1 MLAFLTILNEVDM
14 EISHEIKVVA
24 HLLRREFETS
34 EELAYA
40 DRMTGAN
47 SRLIGFLA
55 HARGDVF
62 QRDVE
67 THFSVRRST
76 ASLMVRAL
84 EEKGLIRREA
94 VNSDARLKKLTLTE
108 AGHRVHQV
116 VDAALERIDRRAT
129 AGIPEEE
136 LEAFRRTLEKM
147 RANLGSMDGSC
158 GCSRDEAQNKG
169 KETT

>member
-1 MLAFLTILNEVDM
+1 M
-14 EISHEIKVVA
+14 EISHAIKVLA

-40 DRMTGAN
+40 DRTTGAN

-55 HARGDVF
+55 HAKGDVF

-76 ASLMVRAL
+76 ASLMVRSL
-84 EEKGLIRREA
+84 EEKGLIRRET
-94 VNSDARLKKLTLTE
+94 VQSDARLKKLVLTE
-108 AGHRVHQV
+108 AGWQVHRV

-129 AGIPEEE
+129 EGISPEE
-136 LEAFRRTLEKM
+136 LDAFRATLEKM
-147 RANLGSMDGSC
+147 KTNLSGGECVSPCANGK
-158 GCSRDEAQNKG
+158 R
-169 KETT
+169 KETI

>member
-1 MLAFLTILNEVDM
+1 MDL
-14 EISHEIKVVA
+14 SHEIKVLA
-24 HLLRREFETS
+24 HLLRREFESS

-55 HARGDVF
+55 HAKGDVF

-76 ASLMVRAL
+76 ASLMVRSL

-94 VNSDARLKKLTLTE
+94 VASDARLKKLVLTE
-108 AGHRVHQV
+108 AGWQVHGV
-116 VDAALERIDRRAT
+116 VADALERIDDRMT
-129 AGIPEEE
+129 EDISPEE
-136 LEAFRRTLEKM
+136 LAAFRRTLEKM
-147 RANLGSMDGSC
+147 KANLCAGDCPCANGK
-158 GCSRDEAQNKG
+158 R
-169 KETT
+169 KETI